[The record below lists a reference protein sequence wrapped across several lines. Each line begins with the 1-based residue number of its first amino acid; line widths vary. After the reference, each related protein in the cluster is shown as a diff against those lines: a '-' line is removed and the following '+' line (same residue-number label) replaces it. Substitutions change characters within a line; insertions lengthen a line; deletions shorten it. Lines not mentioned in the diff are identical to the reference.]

1 MLMLAMLLMSRCE
14 VSLRCPTIS
23 GIKEATLGNLMAI
36 FIESCEKKM
45 ANMYHVCLC
54 HKNWIAPTQDW
65 KKINAY
71 KLAGSSA

>member
-1 MLMLAMLLMSRCE
+1 MLAMLLMSRCE

-45 ANMYHVCLC
+45 ANMCHVCLC